1 MLFVVEPHERN
12 VFDQRWIEYGLFE
25 RCNGYVF
32 VQTKLYINAFRR
44 HQIRVIRQTFEQL
57 GSTAAIDPGT
67 GSLRITCPQDLEP
80 MGFVEVAVVYYRTG
94 YVPSDYASAD
104 DYSTRFLLERSRAI
118 NCPTIALQLA
128 GSKKI
133 QQTLTQDGVL
143 EEFLCNPK
151 RGVVFRPDEVE
162 ALRDTFMAMW
172 GLEVGIDGVTPDHE
186 AAQAGKE
193 PYGARRAREKAGS
206 LVLKPQREGGGNNVY
221 KDDIPEFLNK
231 LDPAERQAWIAME
244 LITPPRGVA
253 SYLIRAGSTDN
264 QQQEATRTEVI
275 SELGIFGWALF
286 GNSGQT
292 LIEKEGGWLMRT
304 KGRESDEGGVAAGFS
319 VLDSVLLID
328 D

>member
-1 MLFVVEPHERN
+1 MLCVVEPYERN
-12 VFDQRWIEYGLFE
+12 VFDQRWIEYCLFE
-25 RCNGYVF
+25 RYIGF
-32 VQTKLYINAFRR
+32 FQTKLYINGFRR

-57 GSTAAIDPGT
+57 GSAAAIDPGT
-67 GSLRITCPQDLEP
+67 GNLRITCPQDLEP
-80 MGFVEVAVVYYRTG
+80 TGFVEVSVVYYRTG
-94 YVPSDYASAD
+94 YVPSDYASSN

-133 QQTLTQDGVL
+133 QQILTQDGVL

-151 RGVVFRPDEVE
+151 RGVVFRHDEVE
-162 ALRDTFMAMW
+162 SLRGTFMAMW
-172 GLEVGIDGVTPDHE
+172 SLDVGIDGVTPDPE
-186 AAQAGKE
+186 AAQAGGKE
-193 PYGARRAREKAGS
+193 PYGVRRAREKAGS

-221 KDDIPEFLNK
+221 KDGIPDFLNK

-244 LITPPRGVA
+244 LITPPQGVA
-253 SYLIRAGSTDN
+253 NYLIRAGSADH
-264 QQQEATRTEVI
+264 QHREAIRTEVI

-286 GNSGQT
+286 GNSGKT

-328 D
+328 VK